1 MLTDEQ
7 LSFLADVFTERF
19 GKVGA
24 RLLQDMAVTL
34 EETGDLIPSYSKK
47 LQQLYT
53 YGYDVDLI
61 TKELARESGKT
72 MAEIEKLYEAV
83 AQEGLDWSKP
93 FYEAKVIKQIP
104 LAENATLQTI
114 IKSAAKVTKDSLRNI
129 SNTTIIG
136 IGAGKDFKPI
146 SSFYKGTVD
155 KAITAATTGVDDYKK
170 VIRLAVKDMGSS
182 GLRVKYE
189 SGYTKRLDSAIRQNI
204 LDGVSY
210 IAQETARA
218 TGEEFGADG
227 VEISAHSPCAP
238 DHIPYQ
244 GNQYSNAEFE
254 KLQSEL
260 KRPIG
265 EWNCRHI
272 AYPVLLGVGKS
283 ANTKKELAEMKRYSN
298 EKIEI
303 DNDEYTRYECTQIQ
317 RKTETAL
324 RYAKE
329 QKELYKAAGETEL
342 VREVT
347 ESIRLLTNKYVEV
360 SKKADIPTRLER
372 AKIVKGVISK

>member
-7 LSFLADVFTERF
+7 LSFLADVFAERF

-24 RLLQDMAVTL
+24 RLLRDMAVTL
-34 EETGDLIPSYSKK
+34 EKTGDLIPSYSKK

-83 AQEGLDWSKP
+83 AQEGLDWAKP
-93 FYEAKVIKQIP
+93 FYEAKGIKQIA

-129 SNTTIIG
+129 SNTTIVG

-146 SSFYKGTVD
+146 ASFYKGTVD
-155 KAITAATTGVDDYKK
+155 KAITAAATGVGDYKSI
-170 VIRLAVKDMGSS
+170 IRDAVRDMGNS

-189 SGYTKRLDSAIRQNI
+189 SDYTKRLDSAIRQNI

-244 GNQYSNAEFE
+244 GNQYSNEEFE

-272 AYPVLLGVGKS
+272 AYPILLGVS
-283 ANTKKELAEMKRYSN
+283 NPANSKAELAEMKRYSK
-298 EKIEI
+298 EKIKI
-303 DNDEYTRYECTQIQ
+303 DEDYYTRYECTQIQ

-342 VREVT
+342 VREAT

-372 AKIVKGVISK
+372 AKIVKGVLSK

>member
-7 LSFLADVFTERF
+7 LSFLADVFAERF
-19 GKVGA
+19 GNVGA
-24 RLLQDMAVTL
+24 RLLRDMAVTL
-34 EETGDLIPSYSKK
+34 EETGDMIPSHAKK

-61 TKELARESGKT
+61 TRELARESGKSI
-72 MAEIEKLYEAV
+72 AEIEKLYEAV

-93 FYEAKVIKQIP
+93 FYEAKGIKQIP

-129 SNTTIIG
+129 SNTTIVG

-146 SSFYKGTVD
+146 ASFYKSTVD
-155 KAITAATTGVDDYKK
+155 KAITAATTGVGDYKSI
-170 VIRLAVKDMGSS
+170 IRDAVRDMGNS

-244 GNQYSNAEFE
+244 GNQYSNEEFE

-272 AYPVLLGVGKS
+272 AYPILLGVGKP
-283 ANTKKELAEMKRYSN
+283 ANTKKELAEMKRYSD
-298 EKIEI
+298 EKIKI
-303 DNDEYTRYECTQIQ
+303 DEDYYTRYECTQIQ

-324 RYAKE
+324 RYARE
-329 QKELYKAAGETEL
+329 QKELYKAAGEAEL
-342 VREVT
+342 VREAT